1 MAAEFLPKENA
12 EDGLEELMAQ
22 LKMKFVKM
30 RAQLLEFENSDHH
43 RMETDRAVRA
53 RLDLKGVEEQV
64 ILKYLTFFFFN
75 TVEFLSRVESYRES
89 GSDSQN

>member
-64 ILKYLTFFFFN
+64 THFYGFFGA
-75 TVEFLSRVESYRES
+75 FLENGDR
-89 GSDSQN
+89 

>member
-1 MAAEFLPKENA
+1 MAVEFLDTASDNNR
-12 EDGLEELMAQ
+12 DGLEGLIAQ

-30 RAQLLEFENSDHH
+30 KSQLQEFENSDHH

-64 ILKYLTFFFFN
+64 LKEKLK
-75 TVEFLSRVESYRES
+75 
-89 GSDSQN
+89 

>member
-64 ILKYLTFFFFN
+64 DFRDALQK
-75 TVEFLSRVESYRES
+75 
-89 GSDSQN
+89 